1 MTMPTPNRSVHLTLR
16 APFWLAQFTA
26 MACPCEALITVEDKT
41 QASQIA
47 QAIANEVWRIE
58 DKYSR
63 FTKTSITAAINNA
76 NGQPITLDNETTALF
91 HYAQQ
96 LYELSDG
103 LFDISAGALKNIWAF
118 HQKKTAG
125 PQELPTQASIQ
136 AVLPSIDLAKA
147 NLAGNTLALPKG
159 MQIDFGGIG
168 KEYAADKSLRLALE
182 GHPSTAIL
190 VNLGGDLVAS
200 QCLPNRP
207 WHIGFNDTKPNNN
220 LTAND
225 RLTFQNG
232 AVTTSGTSQ
241 RQWVIDGKSYS
252 HLLNPKTGWPVL
264 NPPKAVTVAAPTC
277 MQAGMLSTLIMLQGE
292 HAETFAHNEAIKC
305 WITR

>member
-1 MTMPTPNRSVHLTLR
+1 MTAPNRSIHLTWR
-16 APFWLAQFTA
+16 EPFWLAQFPA
-26 MACPCEALITVEDKT
+26 MACPCEALIAVDDKT

-47 QAIANEVWRIE
+47 QVIATEAWRIE

-63 FTKTSITAAINNA
+63 FTKTGITAAINNA
-76 NGQPITLDNETTALF
+76 NGQPITLDDETTALF

-103 LFDISAGALKNIWAF
+103 LFDISAGVLKNIWAF

-125 PQELPTQASIQ
+125 QQELPSQASIH
-136 AVLPSIDLAKA
+136 AVLPLIGLAKA
-147 NLAGNTLALPKG
+147 KLTGNTLALPKG

-182 GHPSTAIL
+182 GNASTAIL

-200 QCLPNRP
+200 QSLPKRP
-207 WHIGFNDTKPNNN
+207 WHIGFNDTKADNN
-220 LTAND
+220 LTASE
-225 RLTFQNG
+225 RLTFQDG

-292 HAETFAHNEAIKC
+292 HAETFARNEAIKC